1 MATVFDGVVLSDDL
15 FKQYHAYI
23 DGRKDDYSLDTI
35 KRILKYH
42 RHGFVSNV
50 EQYQRCGI
58 SLDVNLEKQL
68 RNNRLSNQSLK
79 ELASTRTYY
88 KIILSETCDVF
99 PCVNIKSDRE
109 KVDVSITGSFML
121 SENRQKAKEHIAA
134 LCASA
139 KEIYLFDKH
148 INNERERKNIKDILN
163 YILPKDHKVLV
174 KSYEKLSEDVVI
186 FLQRDYPR
194 REFDT
199 LSVLDSDNYHDRY
212 IVVDNELEILL
223 SSGFDHLARNVSD
236 LTYVVRPVTLNRFK
250 IR

>member
-1 MATVFDGVVLSDDL
+1 MATIFDGVVLSDDL

-50 EQYQRCGI
+50 GQYQRCGI
-58 SLDVNLEKQL
+58 PIDVNLEKQL
-68 RNNRLSNQSLK
+68 RNNRLTNQSLM

-88 KIILSETCDVF
+88 KIILSETSDIF
-99 PCVNIKSDRE
+99 PYVNIKSGKE
-109 KVDVSITGSFML
+109 KVDVSITGSFTL
-121 SENRQKAKEHIAA
+121 LENRQKAKEHIAS

-139 KEIYLFDKH
+139 KEIYLLDKH
-148 INNERERKNIKDILN
+148 INNEREKENIKDSLN
-163 YILPKDHKVLV
+163 YILPKDRKVLV
-174 KSYEKLSEDVVI
+174 NSYEKLSEDVVDY
-186 FLQRDYPR
+186 LRHDYPR

-199 LSVLDSDNYHDRY
+199 LSAQNSNNYHDRY
-212 IVVDNELEILL
+212 IVVDNELEILF

-250 IR
+250 MR